1 MSCYVVSEKT
11 VTAIC
16 EGLRRFNIGISNPNG
31 KEYCRA
37 DYWDEEDEISHGY
50 FKWLSAM
57 HEEDIKSPRTGEG
70 FEACGQALVNMNYRS
85 VNARYE
91 ENEVPHAFKPAYN
104 MKRTEVGNFRQEYN
118 EAEILGAIRCY
129 EYQSCE
135 CEEYRRS
142 GIPDALKRLTMEIAM
157 SLAKDRYGDSDG
169 MGYGDI
175 S

>member
-1 MSCYVVSEKT
+1 MSAFIVTDKT

-16 EGLRRFNIGISNPNG
+16 EGFRRFDIGISNPNG
-31 KEYCRA
+31 REYDRA
-37 DYWDEEDEISHGY
+37 DYWDEADEVSHGY
-50 FKWLSAM
+50 FKWLNAM
-57 HEEDIKSPRTGEG
+57 HEEDIRSTLTGEG
-70 FEACGQALVNMNYRS
+70 FSACGQALVNMNYRS

-91 ENEVPHAFKPAYN
+91 ENEAPHTFKPTYN
-104 MKRTEVGNFRQEYN
+104 INETEVGNFRREYN

-135 CEEYRRS
+135 CEEYYKS
-142 GIPDALKRLTMEIAM
+142 GIPDALKRLTMSIAYA
-157 SLAKDRYGDSDG
+157 LAEDIYGDNEG